1 MKIRNGYVSNS
12 SSSSFVFKNITQ
24 NLKELK
30 QNNNEI
36 YEVSDENTVVNR
48 MEQDM
53 KWQNQN
59 VFKWWVVNYPRDFA
73 IIQNLKMDVDFNDV
87 YEQIRFKLK
96 PLCDIIFKENYYN
109 KKEIVEFEK
118 KVLNGMKE
126 NGYPTIF
133 LEYRNIK
140 NKEIKNNCDDNKLN
154 EIRSV
159 LI

>member
-12 SSSSFVFKNITQ
+12 SSSSFVLKNITQ
-24 NLKELK
+24 KV
-30 QNNNEI
+30 
-36 YEVSDENTVVNR
+36 VSNENTVISR

-59 VFKWWVVNYPRDFA
+59 VFKWWVVNYPKDFA

-96 PLCDIIFKENYYN
+96 PLCDIIFKENHYN
-109 KKEIVEFEK
+109 KKELVEFEK
-118 KVLNGMKE
+118 KVLDGMKE

>member
-12 SSSSFVFKNITQ
+12 SSSSFVLKNITQ
-24 NLKELK
+24 KV
-30 QNNNEI
+30 
-36 YEVSDENTVVNR
+36 VSNENTVINR

-96 PLCDIIFKENYYN
+96 PLCDIIFKENHYN
-109 KKEIVEFEK
+109 KKELVEFEK
-118 KVLNGMKE
+118 KVLDGMKE

>member
-12 SSSSFVFKNITQ
+12 SSSSFVLKNITQ
-24 NLKELK
+24 KV
-30 QNNNEI
+30 
-36 YEVSDENTVVNR
+36 VSNENTVISR

-96 PLCDIIFKENYYN
+96 PLCDIIFKENHYN
-109 KKEIVEFEK
+109 KKELVEFEK
-118 KVLNGMKE
+118 KVLDGMKE